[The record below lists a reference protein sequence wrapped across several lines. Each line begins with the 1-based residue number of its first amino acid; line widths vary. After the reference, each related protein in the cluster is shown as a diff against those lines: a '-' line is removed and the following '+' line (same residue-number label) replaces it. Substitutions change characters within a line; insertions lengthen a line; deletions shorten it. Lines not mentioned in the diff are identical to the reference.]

1 MKQQP
6 FFGVIRIKRCREK
19 TAVAEM
25 NRLAAQKETKPNL
38 KEETIMR
45 LKEELNALK
54 EKAETENRQCRLLTD
69 EKVEQVAGGI
79 GEGALYPYTCCP
91 VCGNDHLSWFNIV
104 YAKEYGKY
112 RGTAYCRH
120 CDWAWTGPLLR

>member
-1 MKQQP
+1 
-6 FFGVIRIKRCREK
+6 
-19 TAVAEM
+19 M

-54 EKAETENRQCRLLTD
+54 EKAETENRQRPLLTD

-91 VCGNDHLSWFNIV
+91 V
-104 YAKEYGKY
+104 
-112 RGTAYCRH
+112 
-120 CDWAWTGPLLR
+120 